1 MMSSRYGVLCFLLF
15 FVVLLLAYENYETWS
30 RPIQWA
36 APKEGTKRTEGKGEP
51 SPLFEAVQK
60 LFPSDSV
67 LRISQNNIF
76 NPDRKEFPVLGSV
89 TGEQAKPVVRPQI
102 ILYGVMIADDYQTA
116 SIINPGRPLH
126 KGEREIKTLNV
137 GDQIG
142 DYKITKILPDRITVE
157 APGDSF
163 EVLLYDARVPKK
175 RADVRTT
182 SRPPEVTST
191 LPVPPPAPAPPA
203 SPGPTPLQAMP
214 TPPESTRDRVI
225 EGQAPR
231 PVTPVPTPGA
241 DIYRGRRPPR
251 PGASGE
257 SGTN

>member
-1 MMSSRYGVLCFLLF
+1 MSSRYGFLSVLLILVVFLLT
-15 FVVLLLAYENYETWS
+15 YKNYETWS
-30 RPIQWA
+30 QPFERTA
-36 APKEGTKRTEGKGEP
+36 KKETAKKPEGKGDP
-51 SPLFEAVQK
+51 SPGIEGAK
-60 LFPSDSV
+60 RPSPGGSV
-67 LRISQNNIF
+67 LLIAQNNIF
-76 NPDRKEFPVLGSV
+76 NPDRKEFPILTV
-89 TGEQAKPVVRPQI
+89 EQQTKPTVRPQI

-175 RADVRTT
+175 RPDVKTP
-182 SRPPEVTST
+182 SRPAEVTST
-191 LPVPPPAPAPPA
+191 LPVPPPVPAPPA
-203 SPGPTPLQAMP
+203 SPGPTPLKTMP

-225 EGQAPR
+225 ESQVPR